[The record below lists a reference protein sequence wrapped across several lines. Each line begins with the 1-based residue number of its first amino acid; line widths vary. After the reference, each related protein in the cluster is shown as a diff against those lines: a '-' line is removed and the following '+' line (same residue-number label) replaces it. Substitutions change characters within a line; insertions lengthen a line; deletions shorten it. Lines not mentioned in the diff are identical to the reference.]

1 MRKVKLQ
8 LFTILITCLSLGP
21 SAAAEDNETSMQ
33 SQTAVSE
40 DVIQSKLTE
49 LVTDA
54 ELKDQTKKKLKQLYQ
69 KTLSNLQTATSNE
82 DSAQAFQQAAKNAP
96 DAIKQY
102 IKQTDRLNAALNKST
117 FTEQLPDSVQK
128 IEQLLQDEKSNLA
141 SLEEKLSDIEQRL
154 QAETDSAATIRQR
167 IQDAKQL
174 QDDIYTE
181 LKQHLA
187 IDKDSTASQARQW
200 MLESHQQ
207 LIRSEIRSLNQ
218 ELLSQPIRIEQMEAE
233 KEKFAANIKW
243 TSERINALESAAT
256 QKHHVEVD
264 QARKKAE
271 TILLE
276 TDGKHALVLDLAR
289 GNVDLSGEI
298 YSLLSRL
305 DNLIANTKL
314 VDRQA
319 RQIEED
325 KQRAKE
331 IIEIGGLSKGMG
343 HMLLQQHYALPG
355 QGELRRKIKELNT
368 EAAETG
374 VSRLLHRQE
383 QKRLRD
389 IKVYVDAVLTGANE
403 QEYPFLRK
411 DISTLAIDR
420 KALLEQA
427 IATDNFHL
435 QKLNELASVRQRL
448 EDAINDHREYLAVH
462 LLWVRSATRPELQAL
477 GVPLE
482 SASRIFSRH
491 GWHEVS
497 QVIWHQATHSPV
509 FIILLFIVTALL
521 WSRTRLL
528 ETIRAGSEILGKP
541 AEDRFDYSL
550 VVLATSIVAV
560 IALPLAVAV
569 TGWQLKDSSISSNFS
584 IAVGNAL
591 LVFAVQLFYISAMRN
606 ICRPG
611 GLAEAHFCWPA
622 SSVSLLRTELL
633 RLSWIYLPA
642 ALVVYITFYLDP
654 LNAGWEV
661 GRIAFL
667 VMVCAL
673 AFAFYR
679 LLHPVH
685 GVLHEYSAR
694 SESRLLRV
702 SQRPLYA
709 IFIAAPLLL
718 GVLSVMGY
726 LYSSTIL
733 LELLTNTIWLFVGLI
748 ILAEMAHRWLLVA
761 HHRIAYEA
769 SIQEDSQVVMSEPA
783 QGTPEIVI
791 EESETE
797 LVALSDTSLKL
808 LNTSIVVIGFIGL
821 WMIWH
826 EVFPALR
833 IFEDVTLWHHTTI
846 VEGEEKLLPIT
857 IMDIVLAL
865 IYSVATIVLAKQL
878 PAVLEIILLE
888 STDISSSSRYTVTTL
903 TSYLVITIGVIL
915 ALNTIGA
922 DWSKLQWLVAALSV
936 GIGFGLQEIVANFIS
951 GIIILFERPI
961 RVGDFVTVGDTNGVV
976 QKIRIRAT
984 TIRNRNAQELLVPNK
999 EFITGRLL
1007 NWSLSDNTTRL
1018 QVTVGIA
1025 YGSDV
1030 DTAMRLM
1037 EEVARDN
1044 DGVLDEPVPSVI
1056 FQSFGD
1062 SALIMI
1068 LRCFIDS
1075 AEKRARVIST
1085 LNQAINE
1092 KFKKAGIV
1100 IAFPQ
1105 RDLHIDTSQPLPVRV
1120 EDTPQSKKSK
1130 E

>member
-1 MRKVKLQ
+1 MRMLRLQ
-8 LFTILITCLSLGP
+8 LFTALITCLSLGV
-21 SAAAEDNETSMQ
+21 STAAENNATSMQ

-40 DVIQSKLTE
+40 EVIQSKLTD

-82 DSAQAFQQAAKNAP
+82 DSAQAFQQATKDAP
-96 DAIKQY
+96 ESIKQT
-102 IKQTDRLNAALNKST
+102 IKQTDRFNAALNRNT
-117 FTEQLPDSVQK
+117 FTEQLPDSIQK
-128 IEQLLQDEKSNLA
+128 IEQLLQDEKSKLV

-154 QAETDSAATIRQR
+154 QVETDSATTIRQR
-167 IQDAKQL
+167 IQEAEQL
-174 QDDIYTE
+174 QDDVYTE
-181 LKQHLA
+181 LKQQLA
-187 IDKDSTASQARQW
+187 IDEDSAAAQARQW
-200 MLESHQQ
+200 MLESHLQ

-233 KEKFAANIKW
+233 KEKLAANINW
-243 TSERINALESAAT
+243 THERINALERAAT
-256 QKHHVEVD
+256 QKHHVEID
-264 QARKKAE
+264 KAKKKAE

-276 TDGKHALVLDLAR
+276 TDGKHPLVLDLAR
-289 GNVDLSGEI
+289 SNVDLSGKI

-355 QGELRRKIKELNT
+355 QGELRRKIKELNV

-389 IKVYVDAVLTGANE
+389 IKVYVDVVLTGANE

-411 DISTLAIDR
+411 DISALAIDR
-420 KALLEQA
+420 KALLKQA
-427 IATDNFHL
+427 ITTDNFHL

-448 EDAINDHREYLAVH
+448 EDAINDHREYLATH

-497 QVIWHQATHSPV
+497 QVIWYQATHSPV

-528 ETIRAGSEILGKP
+528 ETIRVGSEILGKP

-550 VVLATSIVAV
+550 MVLATSIVAV

-591 LVFAVQLFYISAMRN
+591 LVFALQLFFISTMRN

-611 GLAEAHFCWPA
+611 GLAETHFCWPA
-622 SSVSLLRTELL
+622 SNVSLLRSELN
-633 RLSWIYLPA
+633 RLGWIYLPA
-642 ALVVYITFYLDP
+642 SLVVYITFYLDP
-654 LNAGWEV
+654 LNAGWEI

-667 VMVCAL
+667 LMVCAL
-673 AFAFYR
+673 AFAFYK

-685 GVLHEYSAR
+685 GVLHDYITR
-694 SESRLLRV
+694 SKSRALKTSRW
-702 SQRPLYA
+702 PLYTLVVT
-709 IFIAAPLLL
+709 APLLL
-718 GVLSVMGY
+718 GVLSLMGY

-733 LELLTNTIWLFVGLI
+733 FKLLITTSSLFVGLI
-748 ILAEMAHRWLLVA
+748 ILAQMAHRWLLVA
-761 HHRIAYEA
+761 QHRIAYEA
-769 SIQEDSQVVMSEPA
+769 SIREDDQHAMSEPV
-783 QGTPEIVI
+783 QDTTEIVT
-791 EESETE
+791 ELSETE
-797 LVALSDTSLKL
+797 LVSLSETSLKL
-808 LNTSIVVIGFIGL
+808 LNTSIIIIGFIGL
-821 WMIWH
+821 WAIWSDM
-826 EVFPALR
+826 FPVLR
-833 IFEDVTLWHHTTI
+833 IFEDFTLWHHTAI
-846 VEGEEKLLPIT
+846 VNDEERLLPIT
-857 IMDIVLAL
+857 LIDIGLAFL
-865 IYSVATIVLAKQL
+865 YGVATIVLAKQL
-878 PAVLEIILLE
+878 PAILEIILLE
-888 STDISSSSRYTVTTL
+888 STGISASSRYTVITL
-903 TSYLVITIGVIL
+903 TSYLVVTIGVIL
-915 ALNTIGA
+915 VLNTIGA

-961 RVGDFVTVGDTNGVV
+961 RVGDFVTVGETNGVV

-984 TIRNRNAQELLVPNK
+984 TIRNMNAQELLVPNK

-1007 NWSLSDNTTRL
+1007 NWSLTDSTTRL
-1018 QVTVGIA
+1018 QLTVGIA

-1037 EEVARDN
+1037 KDVACKN
-1044 DGVLDEPVPSVI
+1044 DDVLDEPRPSVI

-1075 AEKRARVIST
+1075 AETRARIVSA
-1085 LNQAINE
+1085 LNLEINK
-1092 KFKKAGIV
+1092 KFNEAGIV

-1105 RDLHIDTSQPLPVRV
+1105 RDLHINASRPLPVHIA
-1120 EDTPQSKKSK
+1120 ETQQTKKSK

>member
-1 MRKVKLQ
+1 MRMVRLQ
-8 LFTILITCLSLGP
+8 LFTVLITCLSLGV
-21 SAAAEDNETSMQ
+21 STAAENNATSMQ
-33 SQTAVSE
+33 SQTSVSE
-40 DVIQSKLTE
+40 EVIQSKLTE

-69 KTLSNLQTATSNE
+69 KTLNNLQAATLNK
-82 DSAQAFQQAAKNAP
+82 DSAHAFQQAAKDAP
-96 DAIKQY
+96 DTIKQY
-102 IKQTDRLNAALNKST
+102 LKQTDRLNAALNKNT

-128 IEQLLQDEKSNLA
+128 IEQLLQDEKSKLA

-154 QAETDSAATIRQR
+154 QVETDSAATIRQR
-167 IQDAKQL
+167 IQEAKQQ
-174 QDDIYTE
+174 QDDVYTE
-181 LKQHLA
+181 LKQQLA
-187 IDKDSTASQARQW
+187 IDEDSAASQARQW
-200 MLESHQQ
+200 MLESHLQ

-218 ELLSQPIRIEQMEAE
+218 ELLSQPVRIEQMEAE
-233 KEKFAANIKW
+233 KEKLAANISW
-243 TSERINALESAAT
+243 TSERINALERAAT
-256 QKHHVEVD
+256 QKHHVEID
-264 QARKKAE
+264 KAKKKAE
-271 TILLE
+271 TILLD

-289 GNVDLSGEI
+289 SNVNLSGEI
-298 YSLLSRL
+298 YNMLSRL

-314 VDRQA
+314 VDKQA

-331 IIEIGGLSKGMG
+331 IIEIGGLSKGIG

-355 QGELRRKIKELNT
+355 QGELRQKVKELNA

-383 QKRLRD
+383 QKRLRI

-403 QEYPFLRK
+403 QDYPFLRK
-411 DISTLAIDR
+411 DISALAIDR

-427 IATDNFHL
+427 ITTDNFHL

-448 EDAINDHREYLAVH
+448 EDAIDDHREYLATH

-482 SASRIFSRH
+482 SASRIFSRQ

-497 QVIWHQATHSPV
+497 QVIWYQAIHSPV

-521 WSRTRLL
+521 WSRTRLI
-528 ETIRAGSEILGKP
+528 ETIRTGSEILGKP

-550 VVLATSIVAV
+550 MVLATSIVAV

-591 LVFAVQLFYISAMRN
+591 LVFTLQLFFISTMRN

-622 SSVSLLRTELL
+622 SNVSLLRSELN
-633 RLSWIYLPA
+633 RLGWIYLPA

-673 AFAFYR
+673 AFAFYK

-685 GVLHEYSAR
+685 GVLHDYITR
-694 SESRLLRV
+694 SKSRALKTSRW
-702 SQRPLYA
+702 PLYA
-709 IFIAAPLLL
+709 LVVSGPLLL
-718 GVLSVMGY
+718 GVLSLMGY

-733 LELLTNTIWLFVGLI
+733 FKLLITTSWLFVGLI
-748 ILAEMAHRWLLVA
+748 ILAEMAQRWLLVA
-761 HHRIAYEA
+761 QHRIVYEA
-769 SIQEDSQVVMSEPA
+769 SIREDNQHAMSEPV
-783 QGTPEIVI
+783 QDTTEIVT
-791 EESETE
+791 ELSETE
-797 LVALSDTSLKL
+797 LVSLSDTSLKL
-808 LNTSIVVIGFIGL
+808 LNTSIIIIGFIGL
-821 WMIWH
+821 WTIWSDML
-826 EVFPALR
+826 PALR
-833 IFEDVTLWHHTTI
+833 IFENITLWHRTAI
-846 VEGEEKLLPIT
+846 VDDAEKLLPIT
-857 IMDIVLAL
+857 IIDIGLAL
-865 IYSVATIVLAKQL
+865 IYGVATIVLAKQL
-878 PAVLEIILLE
+878 PAILEIILLE
-888 STDISSSSRYTVTTL
+888 STGISSSSRYTVITL

-915 ALNTIGA
+915 VLNTIGA

-984 TIRNRNAQELLVPNK
+984 TIRSLDAQELLVPNK

-1007 NWSLSDNTTRL
+1007 NWSLTDSTTRL
-1018 QVTVGIA
+1018 QLTVGIA

-1037 EEVARDN
+1037 EEVARKN
-1044 DGVLDEPVPSVI
+1044 DDVLDEPRPSVI
-1056 FQSFGD
+1056 FQDFGD

-1075 AEKRARVIST
+1075 VEKRLLIIST
-1085 LNQAINE
+1085 LNLAINE
-1092 KFKKAGIV
+1092 KFKEAGIV

-1105 RDLHIDTSQPLPVRV
+1105 RDLHINASRPLPVHI
-1120 EDTPQSKKSK
+1120 EDAQQTKDTKK
-1130 E
+1130 

>member
-1 MRKVKLQ
+1 MVRLQ
-8 LFTILITCLSLGP
+8 LFTMLLTCLSLGV
-21 SAAAEDNETSMQ
+21 STAAEDNATSMQ

-40 DVIQSKLTE
+40 IVIQSKLAD

-82 DSAQAFQQAAKNAP
+82 NSAQAFQQATKNAP
-96 DAIKQY
+96 DTIKQT
-102 IKQTDRLNAALNKST
+102 IKQTDRLNAALNKNT
-117 FTEQLPDSVQK
+117 FTEQLPDTVQK
-128 IEQLLQDEKSNLA
+128 IEQLLQEEKSNLA

-154 QAETDSAATIRQR
+154 QAETDSAPTIRQR
-167 IQDAKQL
+167 IQEAKGL

-181 LKQHLA
+181 LKQQLA
-187 IDKDSTASQARQW
+187 IDEDSVTSQARQW
-200 MLESHQQ
+200 RLESHLQ
-207 LIRSEIRSLNQ
+207 LIRSEIKSLNQ
-218 ELLSQPIRIEQMEAE
+218 ELLSQPVRIKQMEAE
-233 KEKFAANIKW
+233 KEKLAANINW
-243 TSERINALESAAT
+243 THERINALERAAT

-271 TILLE
+271 AILLE
-276 TDGKHALVLDLAR
+276 TDGKHALVLELAR
-289 GNVDLSGEI
+289 SNVDLSSDI
-298 YSLLSRL
+298 YNLLSRL

-314 VDRQA
+314 VDRQT
-319 RQIEED
+319 RQIGED

-331 IIEIGGLSKGMG
+331 IIEIGGLSKGLG
-343 HMLLQQHYALPG
+343 HLLLQQHYALPG
-355 QGELRRKIKELNT
+355 QGELRRKIKELNA
-368 EAAETG
+368 EVAETG

-389 IKVYVDAVLTGANE
+389 IRLYVDTVLTGVNE

-411 DISTLAIDR
+411 DISALAIDR

-427 IATDNFHL
+427 IATDDFHL
-435 QKLNELASVRQRL
+435 QKLKELESTRQRL
-448 EDAINDHREYLAVH
+448 EDAINDHREYLAAH
-462 LLWVRSATRPELQAL
+462 LLWVRSATRSELQAL

-482 SASRIFSRH
+482 STSRIFSRH
-491 GWHEVS
+491 EWYKVS
-497 QVIWHQATHSPV
+497 QVIWYQATHSPV
-509 FIILLFIVTALL
+509 FILLLFIVTALL

-550 VVLATSIVAV
+550 MVLVASITTV

-584 IAVGNAL
+584 IAIGNAL
-591 LVFAVQLFYISAMRN
+591 LVFAVQLFFISTMRN

-611 GLAEAHFCWPA
+611 GLAEAHFRWPA
-622 SSVSLLRTELL
+622 SNVSLLRTELL

-642 ALVVYITFYLDP
+642 VLIVYITYYLDP
-654 LNAGWEV
+654 LNAGWEI

-685 GVLHEYSAR
+685 GVLHDYITR
-694 SESRLLRV
+694 SKSRALKTSRW
-702 SQRPLYA
+702 PLYT
-709 IFIAAPLLL
+709 FVVAAPLLL
-718 GVLSVMGY
+718 GVLSLMGY
-726 LYSSTIL
+726 LYSSTIQFKL
-733 LELLTNTIWLFVGLI
+733 LITTSWLFVGLI
-748 ILAEMAHRWLLVA
+748 ILSEMANRWLLVA
-761 HHRIAYEA
+761 QNRIVYEA
-769 SIQEDSQVVMSEPA
+769 SIREDDQDAMSEPV
-783 QGTPEIVI
+783 QDTTEIVT
-791 EESETE
+791 ELSETD
-797 LVALSDTSLKL
+797 LVSLSDTSLKL
-808 LNTSIVVIGFIGL
+808 LNTSIIIIGFIGL
-821 WMIWH
+821 WTIWSDML
-826 EVFPALR
+826 PALR
-833 IFEDVTLWHHTTI
+833 VFENITLWHHTAI
-846 VEGEEKLLPIT
+846 VDDAEKLLPIT
-857 IMDIVLAL
+857 LIDLGLAL
-865 IYSVATIVLAKQL
+865 IYGVATIVLAKQL
-878 PAVLEIILLE
+878 PAILEIILLE
-888 STDISSSSRYTVTTL
+888 STGISPSSRYTVITL
-903 TSYLVITIGVIL
+903 TSYLVITVGVIL
-915 ALNTIGA
+915 VLNTIGA

-961 RVGDFVTVGDTNGVV
+961 RVGDFVTVGETNGVV

-984 TIRNRNAQELLVPNK
+984 TIRNMNAQELLVPNK

-1007 NWSLSDNTTRL
+1007 NWSLTDSTTRL

-1037 EEVARDN
+1037 KDVACKN
-1044 DGVLDEPVPSVI
+1044 DDVLDEPRPSVI

-1075 AEKRARVIST
+1075 AETRARIVSA
-1085 LNQAINE
+1085 LNQEINE
-1092 KFKKAGIV
+1092 KFKEAGII

-1105 RDLHIDTSQPLPVRV
+1105 RDLHIDTSQLLPVPV
-1120 EDTPQSKKSK
+1120 EDAPQSKKSK

>member
-1 MRKVKLQ
+1 
-8 LFTILITCLSLGP
+8 
-21 SAAAEDNETSMQ
+21 MQ
-33 SQTAVSE
+33 
-40 DVIQSKLTE
+40 K
-49 LVTDA
+49 
-54 ELKDQTKKKLKQLYQ
+54 
-69 KTLSNLQTATSNE
+69 
-82 DSAQAFQQAAKNAP
+82 AK
-96 DAIKQY
+96 
-102 IKQTDRLNAALNKST
+102 R
-117 FTEQLPDSVQK
+117 
-128 IEQLLQDEKSNLA
+128 
-141 SLEEKLSDIEQRL
+141 
-154 QAETDSAATIRQR
+154 
-167 IQDAKQL
+167 L

-181 LKQHLA
+181 LKQQLA
-187 IDKDSTASQARQW
+187 IDEDSAVSQARQW
-200 MLESHQQ
+200 MLESHLQ
-207 LIRSEIRSLNQ
+207 LIRSEIKSLNQ
-218 ELLSQPIRIEQMEAE
+218 ELLSQPVRIEQMEAE
-233 KEKFAANIKW
+233 KEKLAANINW
-243 TSERINALESAAT
+243 TGERINALERAAT

-289 GNVDLSGEI
+289 SNVDLSGEI
-298 YSLLSRL
+298 YSQLSRL
-305 DNLIANTKL
+305 DKLIANTKL

-355 QGELRRKIKELNT
+355 QGELRRKIKELNA

-383 QKRLRD
+383 QKRLRA
-389 IKVYVDAVLTGANE
+389 IKVYVDAMLTGANE
-403 QEYPFLRK
+403 QEHPFLRK
-411 DISTLAIDR
+411 DIRALATDR
-420 KALLEQA
+420 MALLEQA

-435 QKLNELASVRQRL
+435 QKLNELESTRQRL

-462 LLWVRSATRPELQAL
+462 LLWIRSATRSELQAL

-482 SASRIFSRH
+482 SASRIFSRD

-497 QVIWHQATHSPV
+497 KVIRYQAMHSPV
-509 FIILLFIVTALL
+509 FVMLLFIVAALL

-528 ETIRAGSEILGKP
+528 ETMRAGSEILGKQ
-541 AEDRFDYSL
+541 AEDRFDYS
-550 VVLATSIVAV
+550 VMVLAASITAV

-569 TGWQLKDSSISSNFS
+569 TGWQLKDSSISSNFT
-584 IAVGNAL
+584 IAVGSAL

-622 SSVSLLRTELL
+622 SNVSLLHTELL
-633 RLSWIYLPA
+633 RLGWIYLPA

-667 VMVCAL
+667 VMVCTL
-673 AFAFYR
+673 AFAFYK

-685 GVLHEYSAR
+685 GVLHDYIAK
-694 SESRLLRV
+694 SESRILKT
-702 SQRPLYA
+702 SQRPLYV

-718 GVLSVMGY
+718 GALSEMGY
-726 LYSSTIL
+726 LYSSTFL
-733 LELLTNTIWLFVGLI
+733 LELLITTIWLFVGLI
-748 ILAEMAHRWLLVA
+748 ILA
-761 HHRIAYEA
+761 
-769 SIQEDSQVVMSEPA
+769 
-783 QGTPEIVI
+783 
-791 EESETE
+791 
-797 LVALSDTSLKL
+797 
-808 LNTSIVVIGFIGL
+808 
-821 WMIWH
+821 
-826 EVFPALR
+826 
-833 IFEDVTLWHHTTI
+833 
-846 VEGEEKLLPIT
+846 
-857 IMDIVLAL
+857 
-865 IYSVATIVLAKQL
+865 
-878 PAVLEIILLE
+878 
-888 STDISSSSRYTVTTL
+888 
-903 TSYLVITIGVIL
+903 
-915 ALNTIGA
+915 LNTIGA
-922 DWSKLQWLVAALSV
+922 DWSQLQWLVAALSV

-984 TIRNRNAQELLVPNK
+984 TIRNLNAQELLVPNK

-1037 EEVARDN
+1037 EDVARDI
-1044 DGVLDEPVPSVI
+1044 DGILDEPIPSVI
-1056 FQSFGD
+1056 SQSFGD

-1075 AEKRARVIST
+1075 VEKRAMIIST
-1085 LNQAINE
+1085 LNLAINE
-1092 KFKKAGIV
+1092 KFKEAGIV

-1105 RDLHIDTSQPLPVRV
+1105 RDLHIDTSEPLPVRI
-1120 EDTPQSKKSK
+1120 EDAQQTGKTK